1 MGILDTII
9 GSLLGGSNASPGMS
23 NVLTDILGGGNQ
35 AGGQGYTPSGSQAGG
50 GGNVQGTA
58 GGLGG
63 LISMFEGAGLGQV
76 VQSWIGNGAN
86 SSVSPSDL
94 QNVFG
99 DRVPGMAQQA
109 GMNQG
114 DFLNQLSQ
122 HLPNAVNGM
131 TPDGQ
136 VSTNSSVDV

>member
-1 MGILDTII
+1 MGIIDTII
-9 GSLLGGSNASPGMS
+9 GGLLGSNASPGMS
-23 NVLTDILGGGNQ
+23 SVLSNILGGGNQ
-35 AGGQGYTPSGSQAGG
+35 AGSGQGNNQSGYQG
-50 GGNVQGTA
+50 GGNVQGTS
-58 GGLGG
+58 GGLGS
-63 LISMFEGAGLGQV
+63 LISMFEGAGLGHI
-76 VQSWIGNGAN
+76 VQSWIGNGPN
-86 SSVSPSDL
+86 SPVSPTDL

-109 GMNQG
+109 GMDQG

-136 VSTNSSVDV
+136 APSNASVNV

>member
-1 MGILDTII
+1 MGILDTIL
-9 GSLLGGSNASPGMS
+9 GNLFGGSNASPGMS
-23 NVLTDILGGGNQ
+23 SVLSDILGGGNQ
-35 AGGQGYTPSGSQAGG
+35 TGSQQSAGQGGYPS

-58 GGLGG
+58 GGLGN
-63 LISMFEGAGLGQV
+63 LISMFEGAGLGHI
-76 VQSWIGNGAN
+76 VQSWIGNGPN
-86 SSVSPSDL
+86 SAVSPGDL

-99 DRVPGMAQQA
+99 NQVPGMAQQA
-109 GMNQG
+109 GMEQG

-136 VSTNSSVDV
+136 VPSNASVDV

>member
-1 MGILDTII
+1 MGILDSIL

-23 NVLTDILGGGNQ
+23 NVLSDILGGGNQ
-35 AGGQGYTPSGSQAGG
+35 PTMNQAGVG
-50 GGNVQGTA
+50 NQSGGNVQGTA
-58 GGLGG
+58 GGLGN
-63 LISMFEGAGLGQV
+63 LISMFEGAGLGNV
-76 VQSWIGNGAN
+76 VQSWIGTGPN
-86 SSVSPSDL
+86 SPVSTTDL

-99 DRVPGMAQQA
+99 NLIPGMAQKA
-109 GMNQG
+109 GMDQG

-136 VSTNSSVDV
+136 VPSNASVDV

>member
-9 GSLLGGSNASPGMS
+9 GSIFGGTNASPGMS
-23 NVLTDILGGGNQ
+23 SVLSDILGGNQPTMNQ
-35 AGGQGYTPSGSQAGG
+35 AGMGQTGTQGANVGS
-50 GGNVQGTA
+50 A
-58 GGLGG
+58 GGLGS
-63 LISMFEGAGLGQV
+63 LISMFEGAGLGNV
-76 VQSWIGNGAN
+76 VQSWIGNGPN
-86 SSVSPSDL
+86 SPVSTNDL

-99 DRVPGMAQQA
+99 DQIPGMAQKA

-114 DFLNQLSQ
+114 DFLSQLSQ

-136 VSTNSSVDV
+136 VPSNSSVDV